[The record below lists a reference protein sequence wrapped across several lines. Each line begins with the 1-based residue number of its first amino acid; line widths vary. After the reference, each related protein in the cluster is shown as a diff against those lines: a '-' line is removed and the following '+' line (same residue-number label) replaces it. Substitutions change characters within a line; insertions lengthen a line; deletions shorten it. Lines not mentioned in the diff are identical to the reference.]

1 MAAGSLTPMTDT
13 WPRRLKRI
21 GWACADVA
29 FHVGIVLVLVV
40 FSILKAAWD
49 EFWSLW
55 RGLRD
60 FIH

>member
-1 MAAGSLTPMTDT
+1 MTDT
-13 WPRRLKRI
+13 WPRRLKRL
-21 GWACADVA
+21 GWVCADIV
-29 FHVGIVLVLVV
+29 FHVGVVLVLVV

-60 FIH
+60 LIH